1 MYDQSLPHQ
10 PHQQQPQNHHPQHPY
25 QQQPY
30 QQPTPQQAPLPQ
42 QHYAPQH
49 SQQYAPHHAQQNAQQ
64 HPYQHPYQ
72 QPSPQQAMAARIP
85 QPANDMRRIGA
96 VTLDG
101 LLTLTAAF
109 VGLRISSGAHL
120 PFSKD
125 LLIVFGGGLGFSFL
139 NHVIL
144 TRISGASIGK
154 FATRTRVIYEK
165 TGTRPYLTRLFRR
178 WLGGLAFVVIWL
190 IAALMDSAD
199 EGPDDF
205 CGVRLVRYRD
215 LRAATQIQGY

>member
-1 MYDQSLPHQ
+1 MEKSAPMYDQSLPHQ
-10 PHQQQPQNHHPQHPY
+10 APQQQPQNHQPQHPY
-25 QQQPY
+25 QQHPY
-30 QQPTPQQAPLPQ
+30 QQPTPQQVPPPH

-49 SQQYAPHHAQQNAQQ
+49 SQPYAQQ

-72 QPSPQQAMAARIP
+72 QPSPQQAMAPRIP

-101 LLTLTAAF
+101 LLTLIAAF
-109 VGLRISSGAHL
+109 VGLRVSSGAHL

-144 TRISGASIGK
+144 ARISGASIGK

-165 TGTRPYLTRLFRR
+165 TGTRPYLPRLFRR
-178 WLGGLAFVVIWL
+178 WLGGLVFVVIWI

-215 LRAATQIQGY
+215 LRAATQMQGR